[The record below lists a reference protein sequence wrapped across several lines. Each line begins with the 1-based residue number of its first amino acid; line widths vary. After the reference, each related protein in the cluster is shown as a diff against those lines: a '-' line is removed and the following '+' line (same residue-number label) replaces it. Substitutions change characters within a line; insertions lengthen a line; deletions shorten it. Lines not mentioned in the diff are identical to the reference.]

1 MNIYEALFFNHRL
14 KLKKEIKNLIMQQIS
29 GNGIEPTELTEI
41 NKVINYSYSIQDDCD
56 FAPSINCLEGYK
68 IFETVDDY
76 LDKGVHTY
84 YKNKIDYFT
93 NEIEWKNHPGTLTW
107 YNNPLVIVSIKGL
120 IQHDISV
127 EARVKY
133 LTSKNKEKQDYYA
146 REIDLLNLD
155 NLKLQEELAASI

>member
-14 KLKKEIKNLIMQQIS
+14 KLKKEIKNLIMQKIS
-29 GNGIEPTELTEI
+29 DNGIEPTELTEI
-41 NKVINYSYSIQDDCD
+41 NKVINYSYSIQDDCN
-56 FAPSINCLEGYK
+56 FVPSNNCLEGYK

-76 LDKGVHTY
+76 LGKAVCSF
-84 YKNKIDYFT
+84 YKNEIDYFT
-93 NEIEWKNHPGTLTW
+93 NKIEWKDHPGTLTW
-107 YNNPLVIVSIKGL
+107 CNHPLVIVSIQGL
-120 IQHDISV
+120 IQHCVSI